1 MTAPFLG
8 APIMTQV
15 LAVSANTGA
24 TATPEFLFL
33 KFRQISN
40 KTARG
45 EQTEGGRVTGG
56 PCVPFPLC
64 KDSNNCSQKTNSP
77 F

>member
-24 TATPEFLFL
+24 TATPEFFFQGELATKLLGVSRL
-33 KFRQISN
+33 K
-40 KTARG
+40 
-45 EQTEGGRVTGG
+45 EEG
-56 PCVPFPLC
+56 
-64 KDSNNCSQKTNSP
+64 
-77 F
+77 